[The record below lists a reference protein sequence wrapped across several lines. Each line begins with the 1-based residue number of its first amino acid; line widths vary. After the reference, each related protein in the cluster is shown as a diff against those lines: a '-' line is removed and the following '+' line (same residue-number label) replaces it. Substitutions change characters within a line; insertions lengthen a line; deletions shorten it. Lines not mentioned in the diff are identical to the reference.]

1 MINLLFTP
9 VVKRFRER
17 HPDIHL
23 TLREGTGQAVENLV
37 ADGELEVGATVL
49 PVAPDHG
56 LAARAFG
63 SHPIW
68 VIGPPDAAWAGKT
81 SLPLTA
87 LRDSRLLVPT
97 DDFAMTR
104 RLRQAFADAG
114 MQPAIA
120 AQSAHWDFLVAMAS
134 VGLGVALLPEP
145 LMGRMKTRG
154 LSTAKLAKSG
164 LQWEVGH
171 IWQQSG
177 YLSYATRAW
186 LEVCDEVLGRPKSG
200 RPRHGEPPAA
210 KREPLPDRPSLV
222 RPART
227 RRRKM
232 LTPTKRTGRLH
243 HPLSHK
249 RNRLAILLQPPA
261 PALLCWPP
269 GASRSSN
276 PLCFRTPPAP
286 DARRRSRASAL
297 LASLALAMALL
308 LSGAWSAAAHAATP
322 GTPAEI
328 EADLAS
334 ARKQIDDMRKRI
346 ANEADDANLQ
356 QLYGTAVDIQAKAEA
371 AAETLAPQL
380 ASVAAR
386 LNSWAR
392 PGRQQGSADVA
403 AQRLSLETSRR
414 GLDAQIKLAKLLSVD
429 AGQTAEQVSAQLRAQ
444 FKARL
449 GERRDAF
456 LSGQFWNEFKGELPR
471 DLERLSTLRDDLY
484 EAVQQTPAWGWLLLA
499 GITALVIALRMGIG
513 RALLRLTANRVPPG
527 RLRRSALAAAQVA
540 LSTATPGLI
549 AVLVHVGLDWNSQ
562 LSDSTSN
569 LLAAMVITVFSAATP
584 RGWAAPCCRPAIRPG
599 ACRPSAMPWRRG

>member
-210 KREPLPDRPSLV
+210 KREPLGIGPVLYAPREREGERCSPRQSGPADSTIPCHIKETGSQFCCSRRP
-222 RPART
+222 RPCYAG
-227 RRRKM
+227 
-232 LTPTKRTGRLH
+232 L
-243 HPLSHK
+243 
-249 RNRLAILLQPPA
+249 
-261 PALLCWPP
+261 P

-276 PLCFRTPPAP
+276 PLCFRTPPCP
-286 DARRRSRASAL
+286 
-297 LASLALAMALL
+297 
-308 LSGAWSAAAHAATP
+308 
-322 GTPAEI
+322 
-328 EADLAS
+328 
-334 ARKQIDDMRKRI
+334 
-346 ANEADDANLQ
+346 
-356 QLYGTAVDIQAKAEA
+356 
-371 AAETLAPQL
+371 
-380 ASVAAR
+380 
-386 LNSWAR
+386 
-392 PGRQQGSADVA
+392 
-403 AQRLSLETSRR
+403 
-414 GLDAQIKLAKLLSVD
+414 
-429 AGQTAEQVSAQLRAQ
+429 
-444 FKARL
+444 
-449 GERRDAF
+449 
-456 LSGQFWNEFKGELPR
+456 
-471 DLERLSTLRDDLY
+471 
-484 EAVQQTPAWGWLLLA
+484 
-499 GITALVIALRMGIG
+499 
-513 RALLRLTANRVPPG
+513 
-527 RLRRSALAAAQVA
+527 
-540 LSTATPGLI
+540 
-549 AVLVHVGLDWNSQ
+549 
-562 LSDSTSN
+562 
-569 LLAAMVITVFSAATP
+569 
-584 RGWAAPCCRPAIRPG
+584 
-599 ACRPSAMPWRRG
+599 